1 MTASSSSTQEKE
13 AVQDNTVDTFDL
25 SNVQQNLAEITI
37 PSVVKSGKEG
47 KQNTVVIS
55 TTKYMSLVNINYYCT
70 LI

>member
-55 TTKYMSLVNINYYCT
+55 TTKYMSLVKINYYCT